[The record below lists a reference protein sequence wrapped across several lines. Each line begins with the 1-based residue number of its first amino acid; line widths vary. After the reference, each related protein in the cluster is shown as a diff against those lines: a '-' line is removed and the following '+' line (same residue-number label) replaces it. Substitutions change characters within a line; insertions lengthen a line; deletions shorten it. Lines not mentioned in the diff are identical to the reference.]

1 MHSTPSTNFLGVPA
15 LFGAQ
20 NLNLGL
26 FYPRFGSNFG
36 EIRSRTIEIDW
47 NGLGPLWTHIGP
59 ALGPSKSP
67 GAAQGHVG
75 PKKVKVPR
83 LSSNFQEIRPGTVET
98 DRNGLRGHWDP
109 IFAPGGPADPWRTPQ
124 NWGKIIKKM
133 KILGVLQGSVGPPRG
148 ENRVPMAP

>member
-75 PKKVKVPR
+75 PQKVKVPR

-98 DRNGLRGHWDP
+98 DRNGLRGHRDP
-109 IFAPGGPADPWRTPQ
+109 IFAPGRSHRPLEDPQ
-124 NWGKIIKKM
+124 NFHFFYDFTPIFG
-133 KILGVLQGSVGPPRG
+133 GPPGVCGTSQGRK
-148 ENRVPMAP
+148 